1 VIGAVVF
8 SVVIGLIMAFIFRR
22 EEQEKSTAQL
32 NMPETKESRP
42 LWQTAA
48 HLFILV
54 LILVFFNWGKPAE
67 SQGIWS
73 VIYHYKW
80 LITGFF
86 GLLFAMSLAFVLH
99 IRRIPVILAAAAVI
113 IAAVAFP
120 DNPLIAFIVAVAG
133 TSIIISKTPGEPQD
147 WMTETWRFAK
157 LNLPLLAVGV
167 LAAGFLLGTPK
178 GGAGIIPGGWI
189 SSLVGGN
196 SLFANFFASVVGA
209 LMYFATLTEVPILQG
224 LMNNGM
230 GKGPALALLLAAPAV
245 SLPNMLVIRGVIG
258 TKKTVIYMS
267 LVVGMA
273 TITGLIY
280 GSRFQGV

>member
-1 VIGAVVF
+1 MIGAVVF

-178 GGAGIIPGGWI
+178 GGAGIIPEGWI

-224 LMNNGM
+224 LMNNGI